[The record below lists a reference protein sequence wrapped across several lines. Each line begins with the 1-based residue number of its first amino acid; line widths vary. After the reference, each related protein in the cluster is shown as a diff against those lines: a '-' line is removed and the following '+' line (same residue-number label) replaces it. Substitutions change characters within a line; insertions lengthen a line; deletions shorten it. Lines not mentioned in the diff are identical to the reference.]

1 MYQIVDMQCLICL
14 FMNQLCTYMSTTG
27 QKFETVKIFNV
38 SVKSLLHSE
47 RLHLFDR
54 KHSKNSN
61 IVKYYYNF
69 KITVSNILIYFKM
82 QIIPLMPKLNFQ
94 QPLLQSSVS
103 HESRNRTI
111 K

>member
-1 MYQIVDMQCLICL
+1 MYFYEPALYL
-14 FMNQLCTYMSTTG
+14 YMSTTG

-38 SVKSLLHSE
+38 FVKSLLHSE

-54 KHSKNSN
+54 MHSKNSN